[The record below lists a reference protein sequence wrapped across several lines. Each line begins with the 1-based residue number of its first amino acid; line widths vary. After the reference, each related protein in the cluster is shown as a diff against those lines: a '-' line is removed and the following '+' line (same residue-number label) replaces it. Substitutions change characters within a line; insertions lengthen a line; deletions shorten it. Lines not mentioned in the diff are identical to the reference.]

1 MMPFNSA
8 VIFDMDGV
16 VIDTEPLYTNAEIR
30 LFREYNVEI
39 PEEDWSLFRG
49 CAEQDFFDRS
59 MERYNITEDKNL
71 FMEKGREYVREEF
84 MRGLTFM
91 PGFHKLFGWIQK
103 QYNTGLVTAS
113 PQHNIDWICGM
124 IGLDDIFKHIISGDE
139 TAQNK
144 PHPEPYLAMIKK
156 LNVLP
161 INSIIIEDSLHGL
174 RSALASGAHVI
185 AKTGS
190 VPDKDL
196 SIAHRKVVH
205 LDEITNDMLEK
216 LLQENI

>member
-1 MMPFNSA
+1 MKMINSA

-16 VIDTEPLYTNAEIR
+16 ILDTEPLYTKAEIR

-39 PEEDWSLFRG
+39 PEEDWPLFRG
-49 CAEQDFFDRS
+49 CAEQDFFDLS
-59 MERYNITEDKNL
+59 MVRYNVVEDKSV
-71 FMEKGREYVREEF
+71 FMDKGREYVREEF
-84 MRGLTFM
+84 KKGLAFM
-91 PGFHKLFGWIQK
+91 PGFHKLIERVK
-103 QYNTGLVTAS
+103 KSYRTGLVTAS
-113 PQHNIDWICGM
+113 PRHNIDWLCEL
-124 IGLDDIFKHIISGDE
+124 IGLDNIFKHIISGDE
-139 TAQNK
+139 TEKNK
-144 PHPEPYLAMIKK
+144 PHPAPYLAMMKELSVMPK
-156 LNVLP
+156 NVV
-161 INSIIIEDSLHGL
+161 IIEDSLHGL
-174 RSALASGAHVI
+174 QSALASGAHVV